1 MGNIFASETAVITT
15 TVGEANNYLKD
26 GINAYIVEPH
36 NPLLIRDKI
45 IQAFKNPDE
54 RTRIAKAGKQM
65 AFKEFDYLYHGKRLA
80 VFLCNGND

>member
-1 MGNIFASETAVITT
+1 
-15 TVGEANNYLKD
+15 
-26 GINAYIVEPH
+26 VEPH